1 MVEGLEGI
9 RVIQTATVL
18 AGPMAARL
26 LADWG
31 AEVIR
36 VERPVG
42 GDMSR
47 QLARAMVGGGP
58 IPSNIDY
65 VSENINRNKKSMTL
79 DMAKEQGQQVMH
91 RLLSKADVLLCNF
104 RPRELAK
111 FQLTPEALSRA
122 NTQLII
128 ANLSGYGPQ
137 GPDQNLPGYEGI
149 SFFSRAGIMHT
160 LQVPGMAPPQ
170 YPIGMGD
177 FSAGLAL
184 AYGIMLALFIR
195 ERHGVGQE
203 VDASLFQTGMYM
215 LSNDIAGSLVSGL
228 DREKVAREDVV
239 NPLAGYYETRD
250 QRWVRIGM
258 VQPDLY
264 WSRFCQA
271 IDRQALEHDPR
282 FATFEP
288 RIDHHDDLF
297 MILVDV
303 FKTKTYDEW
312 KARLTEAGLPWGPVQ
327 NAPEV
332 ATDAQARANDMFIP
346 MDHPEHGRMEVVSN
360 PIRLS
365 KTQLSPPQAS
375 SVLGQHTDAVLHAY
389 GYTPDEIAALRNDGI
404 IR

>member
-1 MVEGLEGI
+1 
-9 RVIQTATVL
+9 
-18 AGPMAARL
+18 MAARL

-65 VSENINRNKKSMTL
+65 VSENVNRNKQSITL
-79 DMAKEQGQQVMH
+79 DLAQEQGQRILH
-91 RLLSKADVLLCNF
+91 RLLSQADVLLCNY

-111 FQLTPEALSRA
+111 FQLTPGVLTDI
-122 NTQLII
+122 NPKLII
-128 ANLSGYGPQ
+128 ANLSGYGPK
-137 GPDQNLPGYEGI
+137 GPDRDLPGYEGI

-160 LQVPGMAPPQ
+160 LQIPGMAPPQ

-177 FSAGLAL
+177 FSSGLAL

-195 ERHGVGQE
+195 ERTGVAQA
-203 VDASLFQTGMYM
+203 VDTSLFQTGIYM

-239 NPLAGYYETRD
+239 NPLAGYYETKD

-264 WSRFCQA
+264 WSRFCRA
-271 IDRQALEHDPR
+271 IDREALEYDPR

-288 RIDHHDDLF
+288 RIEHHDDLF
-297 MILVDV
+297 MILVET

-312 KARLTEAGLPWGPVQ
+312 QARLTAAGLPWGPVQ

-332 ATDAQARANDMFIP
+332 ATDAQARANDMFTP
-346 MDHPEHGRMEVVSN
+346 MEHPEHGRMEVVSN

-365 KTQLSPPQAS
+365 KTHLSPPQAS
-375 SVLGQHTDAVLHAY
+375 PVLGQHTDAILRAH
-389 GYTPDEIAALRNDGI
+389 GYTPDDIAAFRNQGTI
-404 IR
+404 G

>member
-1 MVEGLEGI
+1 MSNGLEGI
-9 RVIQTATVL
+9 RVIQLATVL
-18 AGPMAARL
+18 AGPMAGRL

-65 VSENINRNKKSMTL
+65 VSENINRNKKSITL
-79 DMAKEQGQQVMH
+79 DMAQEQGQQVMH

-104 RPRELAK
+104 RPRELVK
-111 FQLTPEALSRA
+111 FQLTPEALSQV
-122 NTQLII
+122 NTKLII
-128 ANLSGYGPQ
+128 ANLSGYGPE

-149 SFFSRAGIMHT
+149 SFFTRAGIMHT

-177 FSAGLAL
+177 FSTGLAL

-195 ERHGVGQE
+195 ERSGLGQE
-203 VDASLFQTGMYM
+203 VDASLFQTGMYV

-239 NPLAGYYETRD
+239 NPLAGYYETQD

-264 WSRFCQA
+264 WSRFCRA
-271 IDRQALEHDPR
+271 IDREDLEHDPR

-288 RIDHHDDLF
+288 RIEHHDDLF
-297 MILVDV
+297 MTLVEV
-303 FKTKTYDEW
+303 FRTKTYDVW

-327 NAPEV
+327 NVSEV
-332 ATDAQARANDMFIP
+332 ATDAQARANDMFVP
-346 MDHPEHGRMEVVSN
+346 MEHPEHGSMEVVSN

-365 KTQLSPPQAS
+365 QTPLSSPQAS
-375 SVLGQHTDAVLHAY
+375 AVLGQHTDEVLQTH
-389 GYTPDEIAALRNDGI
+389 GYTPAKIAELRSDGI
-404 IR
+404 IS

>member
-1 MVEGLEGI
+1 MVDGLEGI

-65 VSENINRNKKSMTL
+65 VSENINRNKKSITL
-79 DMAKEQGQQVMH
+79 DMAQEQGQGVMH

-104 RPRELAK
+104 RPRELVK
-111 FQLTPEALSRA
+111 FQLTPEVLSQV
-122 NTQLII
+122 NTRLII

-184 AYGIMLALFIR
+184 AYGVVLALFIR
-195 ERHGVGQE
+195 ERTGVAQA
-203 VDASLFQTGMYM
+203 VDTSLFQTGIYM

-239 NPLAGYYETRD
+239 NPLAGYYETQD
-250 QRWVRIGM
+250 QRWIRIGM

-264 WSRFCQA
+264 WSRFCRA
-271 IDRQALEHDPR
+271 IEREALEHDPR

-288 RIDHHDDLF
+288 RIEHHDELF
-297 MILVDV
+297 TILVNT
-303 FKTKTYDEW
+303 FKTKTYDDW
-312 KARLTEAGLPWGPVQ
+312 TARLTAAGLPWGPVQ

-332 ATDAQARANDMFIP
+332 ANDAQARANDMFVR
-346 MDHPEHGRMEVVSN
+346 MHHPAHGHMEVVSN
-360 PIRLS
+360 PVRLS
-365 KTQLSPPQAS
+365 KTPLSPPQAS
-375 SVLGQHTDAVLHAY
+375 AVLGQHTDAVLQAH
-389 GYTPDEIAALRNDGI
+389 GYTPDEIAELRTQGVI
-404 IR
+404 H

>member
-1 MVEGLEGI
+1 MVDGLEGI

-31 AEVIR
+31 AEVVR

-42 GDMSR
+42 GDVSR

-79 DMAKEQGQQVMH
+79 NMAQAPGQDVMH

-111 FQLTPEALSRA
+111 FQLTPEVLGQINPR
-122 NTQLII
+122 LII
-128 ANLSGYGPQ
+128 ANLSGYGPD

-149 SFFSRAGIMHT
+149 SFFSRAGVMHT
-160 LQVPGMAPPQ
+160 LQVPEMPPPQ

-177 FSAGLAL
+177 FSSGLAL

-195 ERHGVGQE
+195 ERTGVGQE
-203 VDASLFQTGMYM
+203 VDASLFQTGIYM

-228 DREKVAREDVV
+228 DRDKVAREDVV
-239 NPLAGYYETRD
+239 NPLAGYYETAD

-264 WSRFCQA
+264 WSRFCRA
-271 IDRQALEHDPR
+271 IDREDLESDPR
-282 FATFEP
+282 FDSFEP
-288 RIDHHDDLF
+288 RIDHHDELF
-297 MILVDV
+297 LILVNT

-312 KARLTEAGLPWGPVQ
+312 KTRLTAAGLPWGPVQ

-332 ATDAQARANDMFIP
+332 TTDAQARANEMFVP
-346 MDHPEHGRMEVVSN
+346 MDHPEHGRMEVVNN

-365 KTQLSPPQAS
+365 KTPLSSLQAS
-375 SVLGQHTDAVLHAY
+375 AVLGQHTEAVLQDHD
-389 GYTPDEIAALRNDGI
+389 YTADEIANLKANGI
-404 IR
+404 I

>member
-1 MVEGLEGI
+1 MVDGLEGI

-65 VSENINRNKKSMTL
+65 VSENINRNKKSITL
-79 DMAKEQGQQVMH
+79 DMAQEQGQQVMH
-91 RLLSKADVLLCNF
+91 RLLSEADVLLCNF

-111 FQLTPEALSRA
+111 FQLTPEGLSQV
-122 NTQLII
+122 NTKLII
-128 ANLSGYGPQ
+128 ANLSGYGPK

-149 SFFSRAGIMHT
+149 SFFSRAGIM
-160 LQVPGMAPPQ
+160 
-170 YPIGMGD
+170 GD
-177 FSAGLAL
+177 FSTGLAL

-195 ERHGVGQE
+195 ERNGVGQE

-239 NPLAGYYETRD
+239 NPLAGYYETQD

-264 WSRFCQA
+264 WSRFCRA
-271 IDRQALEHDPR
+271 IDRQELEHDPR

-288 RIDHHDDLF
+288 RIDHHDELF

-303 FKTKTYDEW
+303 FKTKTYDMW
-312 KARLTEAGLPWGPVQ
+312 KTRLTEAELPWGPVQ

-332 ATDAQARANDMFIP
+332 ATDAQARANDMFLP
-346 MDHPEHGRMEVVSN
+346 MDHPGHGRMEVVSN

-365 KTQLSPPQAS
+365 KTQLSSPQAA
-375 SVLGQHTDAVLHAY
+375 SVLGQHTDAVLQAY
-389 GYTPDEIAALRNDGI
+389 GYTPDEIAELRNNGI
-404 IR
+404 IS

>member
-1 MVEGLEGI
+1 MADGLDGI

-36 VERPVG
+36 VERPTG
-42 GDMSR
+42 GDVSR

-79 DMAKEQGQQVMH
+79 DMAQEPGQAVMH
-91 RLLSKADVLLCNF
+91 RLLAEADVLLCNF
-104 RPRELAK
+104 RPRELEK
-111 FQLTPEALSRA
+111 FQLTSEVLASINPRI
-122 NTQLII
+122 II
-128 ANLSGYGPQ
+128 ANLSGYGPD

-149 SFFSRAGIMHT
+149 SFFSRAGVMHT
-160 LQVPGMAPPQ
+160 LQVPDMAPPQ

-177 FSAGLAL
+177 FSSGLAL

-195 ERHGVGQE
+195 ERTGEAQN
-203 VDASLFQTGMYM
+203 VDASLFQTGIYM

-239 NPLAGYYETRD
+239 NPLAGYYETQD

-271 IDRQALEHDPR
+271 IDRADLEHDPR

-297 MILVDV
+297 LILVET
-303 FKTKTYDEW
+303 FKTRTYDAW
-312 KARLTEAGLPWGPVQ
+312 KARLTAAGLPWGPVQ

-332 ATDAQARANDMFIP
+332 TRDAQARANNMYVS
-346 MDHPEHGRMEVVSN
+346 MDHPEHGRMEVVNN

-365 KTQLSPPQAS
+365 KTPVASPRAS
-375 SVLGQHTDAVLHAY
+375 SALGQHTDAILQEY
-389 GYTPDEIAALRNDGI
+389 GYTRDEIADLRASGI
-404 IR
+404 IG

>member
-42 GDMSR
+42 GDISR

-65 VSENINRNKKSMTL
+65 VSENINRNKQSITL
-79 DMAKEQGQQVMH
+79 DLAQEQGQHVMH
-91 RLLSKADVLLCNF
+91 RLLAEADVLLCNF

-111 FQLTPEALSRA
+111 FQLTPEVLHQINAK
-122 NTQLII
+122 LII
-128 ANLSGYGPQ
+128 TNLSGYGPQ

-177 FSAGLAL
+177 FSTGLAL

-195 ERHGVGQE
+195 ERSGIGQA
-203 VDASLFQTGMYM
+203 VDASLFQTGIYM

-228 DREKVAREDVV
+228 DREKVGREDVV
-239 NPLAGYYETRD
+239 NPLAGYYETQD

-264 WSRFCQA
+264 WSRLCRA
-271 IDRQALEHDPR
+271 IERTDLEHDPR

-288 RIDHHDDLF
+288 RIDHHDALF
-297 MILVDV
+297 LILVDV
-303 FKTKTYDEW
+303 FQTKTYDVW

-332 ATDAQARANDMFIP
+332 THDTQARANDMFVP
-346 MDHPEHGRMEVVSN
+346 MDHPEHGPMDVVSN
-360 PIRLS
+360 PIRLG
-365 KTQLSPPQAS
+365 KTPLASPQAS
-375 SVLGQHTDAVLHAY
+375 AVLGQHTDTVLQAY
-389 GYTPDEIAALRNDGI
+389 GYTPDEIAALRNAGVI
-404 IR
+404 S

>member
-1 MVEGLEGI
+1 MADGLEKI

-65 VSENINRNKKSMTL
+65 VSENINRNKQSITL
-79 DMAKEQGQQVMH
+79 DLAHEQGQQVMH
-91 RLLSKADVLLCNF
+91 RLLAGADVLLCNF

-111 FQLTPEALSRA
+111 FQLTPEALSSL
-122 NTQLII
+122 NPQLII
-128 ANLSGYGPQ
+128 ANLSGYGPK
-137 GPDQNLPGYEGI
+137 GPDRELPGYEGI

-160 LQVPGMAPPQ
+160 LQAPDMAPPQ

-177 FSAGLAL
+177 FSSGLAL
-184 AYGIMLALFIR
+184 AYGVMLALFIR
-195 ERHGVGQE
+195 ERTGVAQA
-203 VDASLFQTGMYM
+203 VDASLFQTGIYM
-215 LSNDIAGSLVSGL
+215 LSNDVAGSLVSGL

-239 NPLAGYYETRD
+239 NPLAGYYETLD

-264 WSRFCQA
+264 WSRFCRA
-271 IDRQALEHDPR
+271 IDREALEHDPR
-282 FATFEP
+282 FATLEP
-288 RIDHHDDLF
+288 RLDHHDDLF
-297 MILVDV
+297 LILVET
-303 FKTKTYDEW
+303 FKTKTCDEW
-312 KARLTEAGLPWGPVQ
+312 KTRLTAAGLPWGPVQ

-332 ATDAQARANDMFIP
+332 TTDAQARANDMF
-346 MDHPEHGRMEVVSN
+346 MAMEHPEHGRMEVVSN
-360 PIRLS
+360 PVRLS
-365 KTQLSPPQAS
+365 KTPLAPPQAS
-375 SVLGQHTDAVLHAY
+375 AMLGQHTDAVLQAH
-389 GYTPDEIAALRNDGI
+389 GYSSDEIAELRQRGI
-404 IR
+404 IG

>member
-1 MVEGLEGI
+1 MVDGLEGI

-65 VSENINRNKKSMTL
+65 VSENINRNKQSMTL
-79 DMAKEQGQQVMH
+79 DMAQEQGQRVMH
-91 RLLSKADVLLCNF
+91 RLLSEADVLLCNF
-104 RPRELAK
+104 RPRELSK
-111 FQLTPEALSRA
+111 FQLTSEVLHQV
-122 NTQLII
+122 NDKLII
-128 ANLSGYGPQ
+128 ANLSGYGPR

-149 SFFSRAGIMHT
+149 SFFSRAGVMHT
-160 LQVPGMAPPQ
+160 LQVPGVAPPQ

-177 FSAGLAL
+177 FSTGLAL

-195 ERHGVGQE
+195 ERTGVGQE
-203 VDASLFQTGMYM
+203 VDASLFQTGIYT

-264 WSRFCQA
+264 WSRFCRA
-271 IDRQALEHDPR
+271 IDRDDLEGDPR

-288 RIDHHDDLF
+288 RIDHHDELF
-297 MILVDV
+297 MMLVNT
-303 FKTKTYDEW
+303 FKTRTYDDW
-312 KARLTEAGLPWGPVQ
+312 KARLTAAGLPWGPVQ

-332 ATDAQARANDMFIP
+332 ANDAQARANDMFVP
-346 MDHPEHGRMEVVSN
+346 MNHPEHGRMEVVSN

-365 KTQLSPPQAS
+365 VTPLSSPQAS
-375 SVLGQHTDAVLHAY
+375 AVLGQHTDAVLRAH
-389 GYTPDEIAALRNDGI
+389 GYTPEEITELRTHGVI
-404 IR
+404 H

>member
-1 MVEGLEGI
+1 MADGLEKI

-36 VERPVG
+36 VERPAG

-65 VSENINRNKKSMTL
+65 VSENINRNKQSITL
-79 DMAKEQGQQVMH
+79 DLAHEQGQQVMH
-91 RLLSKADVLLCNF
+91 RLLAEADVLLCNF

-111 FQLTPEALSRA
+111 FQLTPEALSSLNPR
-122 NTQLII
+122 LII

-137 GPDQNLPGYEGI
+137 GPDRDLPGYEGI

-160 LQVPGMAPPQ
+160 LQAPAMAPPQ

-177 FSAGLAL
+177 FSSGLAL
-184 AYGIMLALFIR
+184 AYGVMLALFIR
-195 ERHGVGQE
+195 ERTGVAQA
-203 VDASLFQTGMYM
+203 VDASLFQTGIYM
-215 LSNDIAGSLVSGL
+215 LSNDVAGSLVSGL

-239 NPLAGYYETRD
+239 NPLAGYYETLD

-264 WSRFCQA
+264 WSRFCRA
-271 IDRQALEHDPR
+271 IDREALEHDPR
-282 FATFEP
+282 FATLES
-288 RIDHHDDLF
+288 RLDHHDDLF
-297 MILVDV
+297 LILVET

-312 KARLTEAGLPWGPVQ
+312 KTRLTAAGLPWGPVQ

-332 ATDAQARANDMFIP
+332 TADAQARANDMFVA
-346 MDHPEHGRMEVVSN
+346 MEHPEHGRMEVVSN
-360 PIRLS
+360 PVRLS
-365 KTQLSPPQAS
+365 KTPLAPPRAS
-375 SVLGQHTDAVLHAY
+375 SMLGQHTEAVLQAH
-389 GYTPDEIAALRNDGI
+389 GYTSDEIAELRQRGI
-404 IR
+404 IG

>member
-1 MVEGLEGI
+1 VVDGLEKI

-65 VSENINRNKKSMTL
+65 VSENINRNKQSIAL
-79 DMAKEQGQQVMH
+79 DLAQEQGQRILH
-91 RLLSKADVLLCNF
+91 RLLSEADVLLCNF
-104 RPRELAK
+104 RPRELTK
-111 FQLTPEALSRA
+111 FQLTPEVLSGI
-122 NTQLII
+122 NPKLII

-137 GPDQNLPGYEGI
+137 GPDRDLPGYEGI

-177 FSAGLAL
+177 FSSGLAL

-195 ERHGVGQE
+195 ERTGVAQA
-203 VDASLFQTGMYM
+203 VDTSLFQTGIYM

-239 NPLAGYYETRD
+239 NPLAGYYETQD

-264 WSRFCQA
+264 WSRFCRA
-271 IDRQALEHDPR
+271 IDREALEHDPR
-282 FATFEP
+282 FAAFEP

-297 MILVDV
+297 MILVDT

-312 KARLTEAGLPWGPVQ
+312 KARLTAAGLPWGPVQ

-332 ATDAQARANDMFIP
+332 ATDAQARANDMFTA
-346 MDHPEHGRMEVVSN
+346 MEHPEHGRMEVVNN
-360 PIRLS
+360 PVRLS
-365 KTQLSPPQAS
+365 KTPPALPQAS
-375 SVLGQHTDAVLHAY
+375 PVLGQHTEAVLRAH
-389 GYTPDEIAALRNDGI
+389 GYTPDDIEALRNQGI
-404 IR
+404 IG

>member
-1 MVEGLEGI
+1 VIDGLEGI

-36 VERPVG
+36 VERPAG

-65 VSENINRNKKSMTL
+65 VSENINRNKKSITL
-79 DMAKEQGQQVMH
+79 DMASAQGQRIMH
-91 RLLSKADVLLCNF
+91 RLLAEADVLLCNF
-104 RPRELAK
+104 RPRELVK
-111 FQLTPEALSRA
+111 FQLTPEVVSAVNPR
-122 NTQLII
+122 LIL
-128 ANLSGYGPQ
+128 ANLSGYGPH
-137 GPDQNLPGYEGI
+137 GPDRDLPGYEGI

-160 LQVPGMAPPQ
+160 LQAPGMAPPQ

-177 FSAGLAL
+177 FSSGLAL

-195 ERHGVGQE
+195 ERTGVAQA
-203 VDASLFQTGMYM
+203 VDASLFQTGIYV

-264 WSRFCQA
+264 WSRLCRA
-271 IDRQALEHDPR
+271 IEREELEHDPR
-282 FATFEP
+282 FATFAP

-297 MILVDV
+297 AILVET
-303 FKTKTYDEW
+303 FRTKSYDEW
-312 KARLTEAGLPWGPVQ
+312 KARLTAAGLPWGPVQ

-332 ATDAQARANDMFIP
+332 TRDPQARANGMFVP
-346 MDHPEHGRMEVVSN
+346 MPHPEHGRMEVVSN
-360 PIRLS
+360 PVRLS
-365 KTQLSPPQAS
+365 KTPLSPPQAAP
-375 SVLGQHTDAVLHAY
+375 VLGQHTDAVLQAH
-389 GYTPDEIAALRNDGI
+389 GYTPADIAAFRKDGI
-404 IR
+404 IG

>member
-1 MVEGLEGI
+1 MVNGLEGI

-36 VERPVG
+36 VERPAG
-42 GDMSR
+42 GDISR

-58 IPSNIDY
+58 IPSDIDY

-79 DMAKEQGQQVMH
+79 DLAMVQGQEVMR

-104 RPRELAK
+104 RPREMEK
-111 FQLTPEALSRA
+111 FQLTPEALSPVNPR
-122 NTQLII
+122 LII
-128 ANLSGYGPQ
+128 ANLSGYGPN

-149 SFFSRAGIMHT
+149 GFFSRAGVMHT

-177 FSAGLAL
+177 FSSGLAL

-195 ERHGVGQE
+195 ERTGEAQK
-203 VDASLFQTGMYM
+203 VDASLFQTGIYM

-239 NPLAGYYETRD
+239 NPLAGYYETQD
-250 QRWVRIGM
+250 KRWVRIGM

-264 WSRFCQA
+264 WSRFCRA
-271 IDRQALEHDPR
+271 IEREDLEHDPR

-297 MILVDV
+297 LILVQT
-303 FKTKTYDEW
+303 FKTKTYDDW
-312 KARLTEAGLPWGPVQ
+312 KARLTAAGLPWGPVQ

-332 ATDAQARANDMFIP
+332 TRDAQARANDMYVP
-346 MDHPEHGRMEVVSN
+346 MDHPVHGRLEVVSN

-365 KTQLSPPQAS
+365 KTPLSAPQAS
-375 SVLGQHTDAVLHAY
+375 SALGQHTDTILQEH
-389 GYTPDEIAALRNDGI
+389 GYMPDDIAELRANGI
-404 IR
+404 IG

>member
-1 MVEGLEGI
+1 MIDGLEGI
-9 RVIQTATVL
+9 RVIQAATVL

-36 VERPVG
+36 VERPAG
-42 GDMSR
+42 GDISR

-79 DMAKEQGQQVMH
+79 DMAQELGQSVMH
-91 RLLSKADVLLCNF
+91 RLLSQADVLLCNF
-104 RPRELAK
+104 RPRELEK
-111 FQLTPEALSRA
+111 FQLTPDVLAPMNPR
-122 NTQLII
+122 LII
-128 ANLSGYGPQ
+128 ANLSGYGPN

-149 SFFSRAGIMHT
+149 SFFSRAGVMHT

-177 FSAGLAL
+177 FSSGLAL

-195 ERHGVGQE
+195 ERTGTAQT
-203 VDASLFQTGMYM
+203 VDASLFQTGIYM

-239 NPLAGYYETRD
+239 NPLAGYYETQD

-264 WSRFCQA
+264 WSRFCRA
-271 IDRQALEHDPR
+271 IDREDLEHDPR

-297 MILVDV
+297 LILVQT
-303 FKTKTYDEW
+303 FKTKTYEDW
-312 KARLTEAGLPWGPVQ
+312 KARLTAAGLPWGPVQ

-332 ATDAQARANDMFIP
+332 TRDAQARANGMYAP
-346 MDHPEHGRMEVVSN
+346 MAHPVHGRMEVVSN

-365 KTQLSPPQAS
+365 KTPLSAPQAS
-375 SVLGQHTDAVLHAY
+375 SALGQHTDAILQEH
-389 GYTPDEIAALRNDGI
+389 GYTLDEIAALRTNGI
-404 IR
+404 IG

>member
-1 MVEGLEGI
+1 VVDGLEGI

-65 VSENINRNKKSMTL
+65 VSENINRNKQSMTL
-79 DMAKEQGQQVMH
+79 DMAQAQGQGVMH
-91 RLLSKADVLLCNF
+91 RLLREADVLLCNF

-111 FQLTPEALSRA
+111 FQLIPDVLRQV
-122 NTQLII
+122 NDRLII

-160 LQVPGMAPPQ
+160 LQVPGLAPPQ

-177 FSAGLAL
+177 FSTGLAL
-184 AYGIMLALFIR
+184 AYGIVLALFIR
-195 ERHGVGQE
+195 ERTGVGQE
-203 VDASLFQTGMYM
+203 VDASLLQTGIYT

-228 DREKVAREDVV
+228 DREKVSREDVV

-264 WSRFCQA
+264 WSRFCRA
-271 IDRQALEHDPR
+271 IDRDDLEHDPR
-282 FATFEP
+282 FAAFEP
-288 RIDHHDDLF
+288 RIDHHEDLF
-297 MILVDV
+297 TILVET
-303 FKTKTYDEW
+303 FKTKTYDDW
-312 KARLTEAGLPWGPVQ
+312 KVRLTAAGLPWGPVQ
-327 NAPEV
+327 NASEV
-332 ATDAQARANDMFIP
+332 AHDAQARANDMYVP

-365 KTQLSPPQAS
+365 KTPLSPPQAS
-375 SVLGQHTDAVLHAY
+375 AVLGQHTDAILQAH
-389 GYTPDEIAALRNDGI
+389 GYTPDEIAELRTHGI